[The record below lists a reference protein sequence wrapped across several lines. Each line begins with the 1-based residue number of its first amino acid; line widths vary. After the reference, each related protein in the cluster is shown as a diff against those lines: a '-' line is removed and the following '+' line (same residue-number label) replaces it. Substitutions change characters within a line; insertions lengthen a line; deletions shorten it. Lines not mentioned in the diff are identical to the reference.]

1 MKHNKWITPVVILSI
16 TIGVFLIPGQ
26 VFASFWDSV
35 WSNNG
40 DQETINFLQK
50 YEEYLQFGSFFTI
63 MSHWL
68 GWAIIK
74 CLYVFT
80 SAIEGLIPESLN
92 LLNFLDDSGMQ
103 GLFKAIINDLVLVLM
118 ILTIVYLGFKTVIA
132 KEPPS
137 FKSVGVNIFLS
148 AFLILGLPS
157 LMDTMEDVSLKFF
170 DATQTGE
177 NNDGSANLSW
187 NLIQNNTVDLM
198 YIASRGFSTLENE
211 SAQKN
216 ALTKE
221 NFNIT
226 NLNALIKP
234 DTVSKLE
241 GNEIQNLAYKLD
253 TDDSGKPVA
262 DKIESSAFSFLSD
275 SFDSGYF
282 RYSTKFL
289 PIIVGLLGLLFAYL
303 FTIFVFAS
311 TAIEI
316 GFKQVLAPIIFATD
330 LETGQRT
337 KMVVQ
342 DIANAFLLIA
352 FTGLSF
358 RLYTMFLSFLVSSN
372 INIFVYIIALISAT
386 FVLIKGSNTTM
397 RYFGVDVGLKDGFA
411 QIAGA
416 FAIGRSTA
424 HVGRSLRN
432 VLTKSDKINGFPNS
446 NNSNKDALS
455 EHVDSTRSVNDSKK
469 GIGNTLKKSVNS
481 AGKTVGYM
489 RERGITG
496 MAEDAIKGTG
506 EKIGNNINSKMKS
519 LTDGVKGIKDSWKQ
533 GIEEGELNG
542 LGNQIKWKQ
551 QQGKQEKSI
560 NDSDSSLSYEDKG
573 FLKSNDNNKN
583 DTQKQKLQHDLNSI
597 NSSAT
602 SNISSDMKIN
612 PSVSSGNATHDVSV
626 PNKGNVSSSVQK
638 IIQQVEQTSF
648 KDPQTAKQSII
659 QEVRN
664 IPYGSDVKQ
673 RMIQEIEK
681 ASVASPQQLQQNV
694 QQVLATANVPVSTQN
709 AIQKVVQ
716 DVQKTSQSPEIVQ
729 AKVIQEIQKSS
740 FGNETVKQTVIQDI
754 QKAFAATPE
763 QLQQNIKQV
772 IEKTDPS
779 SVTQEI
785 KTKVT
790 KDEQVNVRVNNQ
802 SNQKSYFKSILP
814 PEFFEFEEV
823 ERKSSRFDKFKD

>member
-446 NNSNKDALS
+446 NNNNKDALS
-455 EHVDSTRSVNDSKK
+455 EQVDSTRSVNDSKK

-519 LTDGVKGIKDSWKQ
+519 LTDIKDSWKQ

-612 PSVSSGNATHDVSV
+612 PSVSG
-626 PNKGNVSSSVQK
+626 
-638 IIQQVEQTSF
+638 F

-779 SVTQEI
+779 SVTQATQEI

-790 KDEQVNVRVNNQ
+790 KDEQVNVRVNNH
-802 SNQKSYFKSILP
+802 QKSYFKSILP